1 MIKVILQTKVTLGIQ
16 KICNS
21 ISGVVRITLLLGKQ
35 TRNTWRCHG
44 TKFWIPFLH
53 WLGLLSC
60 LGNTLGLLGG
70 VMGLSLGLLLCPG
83 IFLKIIVERECL
95 FACPLACSRKFCN
108 SNHNSMLANNVHIF
122 VLCRFLNKVQCFYI
136 QMYIS
141 KYQCNG

>member
-1 MIKVILQTKVTLGIQ
+1 MIKVILQTKVTLEIQ

-70 VMGLSLGLLLCPG
+70 VMGLSLGLLLSPG
-83 IFLKIIVERECL
+83 IFLRLLLSPKGNVSLRFHW
-95 FACPLACSRKFCN
+95 FAQGNFAIATTI
-108 SNHNSMLANNVHIF
+108 LANNVHIF
-122 VLCRFLNKVQCFYI
+122 VLRRFLNKVQCFYI
-136 QMYIS
+136 HMYHVYI
-141 KYQCNG
+141 

>member
-1 MIKVILQTKVTLGIQ
+1 M
-16 KICNS
+16 
-21 ISGVVRITLLLGKQ
+21 VRITLLLGKQ

-83 IFLKIIVERECL
+83 IFFKIIVEPKL
-95 FACPLACSRKFCN
+95 AQGNFAVATT
-108 SNHNSMLANNVHIF
+108 MLANNVHN
-122 VLCRFLNKVQCFYI
+122 LSCAG
-136 QMYIS
+136 S
-141 KYQCNG
+141 

>member
-1 MIKVILQTKVTLGIQ
+1 MHWQYIHTYIQTYINMCIYIY
-16 KICNS
+16 ICY
-21 ISGVVRITLLLGKQ
+21 SGVVRITLLLGKH
-35 TRNTWRCHG
+35 TWRCHG

-60 LGNTLGLLGG
+60 LGNSLGLLGG

-122 VLCRFLNKVQCFYI
+122 VLCRFLDKV
-136 QMYIS
+136 
-141 KYQCNG
+141 